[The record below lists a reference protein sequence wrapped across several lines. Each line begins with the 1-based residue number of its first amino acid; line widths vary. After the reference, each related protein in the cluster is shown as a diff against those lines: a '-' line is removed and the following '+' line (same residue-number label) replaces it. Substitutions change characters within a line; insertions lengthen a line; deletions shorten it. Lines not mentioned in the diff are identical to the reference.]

1 MPRQKISK
9 LHEASINNDFS
20 FCVKEFSDSSVICL
34 VQGYMCDISGTTV
47 SLIYL
52 YKVTEKV

>member
-9 LHEASINNDFS
+9 LHEASISNDFS
-20 FCVKEFSDSSVICL
+20 CYVKEFSDSSVIYL
-34 VQGYMCDISGTTV
+34 VQGYMCDISGTRV